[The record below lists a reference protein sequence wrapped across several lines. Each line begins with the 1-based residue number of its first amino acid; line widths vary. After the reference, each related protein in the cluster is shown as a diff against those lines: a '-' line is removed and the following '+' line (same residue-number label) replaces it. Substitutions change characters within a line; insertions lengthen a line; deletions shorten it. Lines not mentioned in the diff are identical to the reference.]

1 MVMIPQ
7 FSSRIKIFISICIL
21 IINLEATAQQELSIH
36 FIKGLIQNT
45 EANPANISSD
55 KFVLSLPS
63 VYGNYNN
70 SAFALKDLGKIENS
84 TLFLA
89 PQKALEK
96 LKSNNNLIQ
105 SNVNLSLGSLAFRF
119 KNSQLRLFHNSNL
132 DFYGYYPEKMM
143 ELLWY
148 GNEPFIGE
156 NIEIAPKIDIFAYHE
171 YGLGFAIQVN
181 EKISV
186 GTNIKYL
193 SGMVNVNSQ
202 RMQASLFTNNDNYQ
216 LSAQTDMNIY
226 SSGLS
231 AFLEDSSDDLI
242 INDDNSDWFLTQN
255 SGLALDFG
263 LNFQLT
269 DQVKLTGSV
278 LDLGFINWR
287 ENTIEQV
294 SKGDFVFDGIEVKP
308 FDDSDDFEFYTVI
321 DSIGSLVDFESKT
334 LNNGYKTQLPFRYYV
349 SGIWDIDSTF
359 SLGALTY
366 GEYYRN
372 KFSPAFAV
380 NAQKS
385 FRHFLEVGSTIAIN
399 HNRSPNIGFNLT
411 LRLAGIQIYG
421 ITDNVIPLIN
431 ISNGR
436 NFNVRFGLNVAIK
449 GKQVDEEIND
459 DLIAESLDNSVE
471 EEAITET
478 SKKSKKKKKDTNAV
492 VKISKKKEYFRRTD
506 KY

>member
-1 MVMIPQ
+1 
-7 FSSRIKIFISICIL
+7 
-21 IINLEATAQQELSIH
+21 
-36 FIKGLIQNT
+36 
-45 EANPANISSD
+45 
-55 KFVLSLPS
+55 
-63 VYGNYNN
+63 
-70 SAFALKDLGKIENS
+70 
-84 TLFLA
+84 
-89 PQKALEK
+89 
-96 LKSNNNLIQ
+96 
-105 SNVNLSLGSLAFRF
+105 
-119 KNSQLRLFHNSNL
+119 
-132 DFYGYYPEKMM
+132 
-143 ELLWY
+143 
-148 GNEPFIGE
+148 
-156 NIEIAPKIDIFAYHE
+156 
-171 YGLGFAIQVN
+171 
-181 EKISV
+181 
-186 GTNIKYL
+186 
-193 SGMVNVNSQ
+193 
-202 RMQASLFTNNDNYQ
+202 
-216 LSAQTDMNIY
+216 
-226 SSGLS
+226 
-231 AFLEDSSDDLI
+231 
-242 INDDNSDWFLTQN
+242 
-255 SGLALDFG
+255 
-263 LNFQLT
+263 
-269 DQVKLTGSV
+269 
-278 LDLGFINWR
+278 
-287 ENTIEQV
+287 
-294 SKGDFVFDGIEVKP
+294 VKP

-436 NFNVRFGLNVAIK
+436 NFNVRFCLNVAIK

-459 DLIAESLDNSVE
+459 DLIAESVDNSVE

-478 SKKSKKKKKDTNAV
+478 YKKSKKKKKDTNAL